1 MNKFYLQLEEEIKTN
16 DGESLKDEELVMK
29 AVDNPRLFEIFVDRY
44 QDVFL
49 RTAGRVLRSKEDSE
63 DAVQEAFVKIY
74 KNSKKYKKQPGIA
87 FKSWAFKVLMNCVF
101 TRYRKM
107 KRNFNDSEYMD
118 QLLYSGDENID
129 NTFEKKER
137 RDEIESVLDGMPEE
151 LSDLMKEHYLKDRPY
166 AEIASAKGISLA
178 TLKMKL
184 FRARKK
190 FKEVLEDM

>member
-101 TRYRKM
+101 TCYRKM

-166 AEIASAKGISLA
+166 AEIVSAKGISLA
-178 TLKMKL
+178 ALKMKL

-190 FKEVLEDM
+190 FKEVLGDM